1 VCVCVLVRQNAS
13 DGLHP
18 PKPRPGEW
26 EHKNKINAGYTYCT
40 KITRQATIM
49 IFIVVEWHR
58 GVISDSILALKDLR
72 TEDVPEHSLH
82 ERDAFKILG
91 WRGENVHSLHAEF

>member
-1 VCVCVLVRQNAS
+1 MVCVCTSECQRWVTSPEAPAGRV
-13 DGLHP
+13 G
-18 PKPRPGEW
+18 
-26 EHKNKINAGYTYCT
+26 HKNKINAGYTYCT
-40 KITRQATIM
+40 KMTRQATIM

-82 ERDAFKILG
+82 ERDAFKILR
-91 WRGENVHSLHAEF
+91 WSGENVHSLHAEF